1 MKMDDVQI
9 FLLPLC
15 GFSYEESQNLSLV
28 ELNRLWEK
36 GEITKYKLPGFLR
49 DVNDD
54 MLVDNTNNWI
64 VMREEE
70 NQEKIN
76 TLKGAV

>member
-1 MKMDDVQI
+1 MKVDNIQI

-15 GFSYEESQNLSLV
+15 GFSYEESQNFSLA
-28 ELNRLWEK
+28 ELNTLWKE

-54 MLVDNTNNWI
+54 TLVDNVNNWI
-64 VMREEE
+64 IIREEE
-70 NQEKIN
+70 KQEN
-76 TLKGAV
+76 